1 MCFSHGLLFSH
12 KFPSIFKEIGELLF
26 RVPKESEMLT
36 SVLITLQAA
45 KDPEKNR
52 NPQTD
57 CVTLPISL
65 PAKDPGAMS
74 KQSGH

>member
-45 KDPEKNR
+45 KDSEKNR
-52 NPQTD
+52 N
-57 CVTLPISL
+57 L
-65 PAKDPGAMS
+65 
-74 KQSGH
+74 